1 MSFTL
6 RFNNVEE
13 KREISKEYYTIK
25 DLLEELDLSSQ
36 IIVSKKNGELVIEDE
51 LIHDGDKIH
60 LVQIIYWWLVEN

>member
-51 LIHDGDKIH
+51 LIHDGDKIQ
-60 LVQIIYWWLVEN
+60 LVQIIYGG

>member
-13 KREISKEYYTIK
+13 KREISKEHYTIK

-60 LVQIIYWWLVEN
+60 LVQIIYGG